1 VCRYNTTQL
10 YIWVHVQLAATSA
23 SAGTVPALPAFI
35 GADDQVLTST
45 SSVSAT
51 KNTTSG
57 VYTLYTQSYVNQQG
71 TTQTVA
77 AAATN
82 FVRYCEYPGLRL
94 FKRVK
99 FEVNGI

>member
-1 VCRYNTTQL
+1 M
-10 YIWVHVQLAATSA
+10 
-23 SAGTVPALPAFI
+23 
-35 GADDQVLTST
+35 
-45 SSVSAT
+45 
-51 KNTTSG
+51 
-57 VYTLYTQSYVNQQG
+57 YTQSYVNQQG